1 MSGSPATKKGLKQ
14 ELVRKLTERPTPAS
28 DGEFSARVAHANCGD
43 GEGQRRGRA
52 RRCAGVPSDQT
63 SAPRRTDAQ
72 RWRGWGL
79 QRGVGGGGG
88 ARGALPRSQLP
99 AHSALPCKEARPS
112 ARTLT
117 GIARLRAWDML
128 HTAQLAGGVTHP
140 LLRVHTGAL
149 CARASQCAHVRCL
162 AEARQ
167 LVGHSAGSL
176 WHRLCLYTHTH
187 IHTHIQTSLRFYRS
201 ANWFVCVCVCVC
213 VDLIVD

>member
-1 MSGSPATKKGLKQ
+1 MQGSGSAAPTPGRVRGTGVSGSPATKKGLKQ

-88 ARGALPRSQLP
+88 ARG
-99 AHSALPCKEARPS
+99 KEARPS

-176 WHRLCLYTHTH
+176 WHRLCLHTHTH
-187 IHTHIQTSLRFYRS
+187 THTNAQMRHGTTGWRSLCTRPAS
-201 ANWFVCVCVCVC
+201 S
-213 VDLIVD
+213 LL